1 MVKPEENLIEEVP
14 ELWRIFPTES
24 RGGTAEADT
33 FRRRCSGV
41 ADLNNI
47 IHDWE
52 KNFLGSCAWR
62 DLKKL
67 LPQEQHDRW
76 ESLEGSRVPSGSQI
90 MPKYVLLLFPMML
103 FILGPP

>member
-1 MVKPEENLIEEVP
+1 LENFP
-14 ELWRIFPTES
+14 NRIQGGYS
-24 RGGTAEADT
+24 RSRHISAKMFGS
-33 FRRRCSGV
+33 CS
-41 ADLNNI
+41 LNNI

-76 ESLEGSRVPSGSQI
+76 ESLEGLRVPSGSQI